1 MSKSAVLTRSMMGR
15 VSLDFGDFSFRP
27 RALPEMT
34 RITAIPRLAAL
45 ATPYVERREHLGH
58 W

>member
-1 MSKSAVLTRSMMGR
+1 MMGR

-34 RITAIPRLAAL
+34 RITAIPQLAAL
-45 ATPYVERREHLGH
+45 ATPCVERRGHLGH